1 MSVNQDGLRVSM
13 TTGAG
18 SDAFRVVEVWGRE
31 ELSQPFEFQIVL
43 ESDDPAISLDEVV
56 GKEAT
61 LEIEPSPSR
70 KRTIHGWVTRARRGT
85 SDARLTRY
93 HLELRPWLWMARL
106 ASDCRIF
113 QEMTT
118 PEIVTEVLGDLGFS
132 DLRQALKGTYE
143 ARSYCVQ
150 YRESAFD
157 FVHRLLED
165 EGITYWFEHSAGK
178 HEMVLCDDPS
188 THAPVASLPKVG
200 YRRSGTGAEMHDQ
213 VTDCSLECRVV
224 SEGFAL
230 DDFEFETPSAE
241 LYSKVGTGKLVQHD
255 WPGGFAK
262 TADGQSRAQLR
273 LDAEQA
279 EKETLSGA
287 STAPAFT
294 AGATFELEDHPSNN
308 GTWILRAVTHHFDQH
323 RYYNDF
329 EALPENTRFRPAH
342 RTPRPRIPGTQT
354 ATVTGKSGEEIWT
367 DKYGRIKVRFHWDHA
382 GPTDENSSC
391 WVRVA
396 HGWAGKQWGLF
407 TLPRIGQEVV
417 VSFLDGDPDRPLVTG
432 SVYNAEQMS
441 PYTLPADQTKSTLKS
456 QTSKGGAGFNE
467 LRFEDL
473 KDNEQV
479 FLQAQKD
486 LEVKVLNDQTAT
498 ITKNRSTTIEE
509 GNDTLDV
516 AKGTRT
522 VSVKQAETHTNDA
535 NYTHTVKG
543 DFTLDVKGS
552 ITIKAGKDIIIQ
564 AGTTVLTK
572 AGTTL
577 TAQAGTTLTNKAGTS
592 LTNQAGTTLTNKA
605 GTSMTN
611 EAGVSLTNKGSS
623 SQTVDG
629 GGMLTGK
636 AGLIK
641 LN

>member
-1 MSVNQDGLRVSM
+1 MSVDQSSLRMSIS
-13 TTGAG
+13 TAAGA
-18 SDAFRVVEVWGRE
+18 DTFRVVEAWGHE
-31 ELSQPFEFQIVL
+31 ELSLPFEFNLVL
-43 ESDDPAISLDEVV
+43 ESDDPKVSLDEVV
-56 GKEAT
+56 GDTAT
-61 LEIEPSPSR
+61 LTMEFSSAR
-70 KRTIHGWVTRARRGT
+70 KRTVHGWVTRARRGT

-93 HLELRPWLWMARL
+93 HLELRPWLWTARL
-106 ASDCRIF
+106 AGDCRIF

-118 PEIVTEVLGDLGFS
+118 PEIIKKALGDLGFQ
-132 DLRQALKGTYE
+132 DIREALKGSYE
-143 ARSYCVQ
+143 PRSYCVQ
-150 YRESAFD
+150 YRESTFD

-165 EGITYWFEHSAGK
+165 EGITYWFEHSSSK
-178 HEMVLCDDPS
+178 HVMVLCDDPS
-188 THAPVASLPKVG
+188 SHPKVESLPSVE
-200 YRRSGTGAEMHDQ
+200 YRRSGTGAQIPDQ
-213 VTDCSLECRVV
+213 ITDCSLERRMV

-230 DDFEFETPSAE
+230 DDFEFETPSTE
-241 LYSKVGTGKLVQHD
+241 LYTKVGSGKLVQYD

-262 TADGQSRAQLR
+262 SAAGQTRAQLR

-279 EKETLSGA
+279 DEEVLLGS

-294 AGATFELEDHPSNN
+294 AGSTFDLTEHPSND
-308 GTWILRAVTHHFDQH
+308 GTWILKAVTHHFDQTQ
-323 RYYNDF
+323 YSNTF
-329 EALPENTRFRPAH
+329 EALPDKTRYRPPYYTA
-342 RTPRPRIPGTQT
+342 RPRIPGTQT

-367 DKYGRIKVRFHWDHA
+367 DKYGRIKVKFHWDHA
-382 GPTDENSSC
+382 GTQDENSSC

-396 HGWAGKQWGLF
+396 HGWAGKQWGAF

-441 PYTLPADQTKSTLKS
+441 PYTLPEEQTRSTLKS
-456 QTSKGGAGFNE
+456 QSSKGGGGFNE

-473 KDNEQV
+473 KDNEEV

-486 LEVKVLNDQTAT
+486 FTIKVLNDQTAT
-498 ITKNRSTTIEE
+498 ITNDRSTTIEE

-516 AKGTRT
+516 AQGTRS
-522 VSVKQAETHTNDA
+522 VSVNKAETHSNDDK
-535 NYTHTVKG
+535 YTHTVKG
-543 DFTLDVKGS
+543 DFVLDVKGS
-552 ITIKAGKDIIIQ
+552 ITIKAGNGIVLQ
-564 AGTTVLTK
+564 AGTTVETK
-572 AGTTL
+572 AGTSL
-577 TAQAGTTLTNKAGTS
+577 TAKAGTS
-592 LTNQAGTTLTNKA
+592 LTNEAGTTLTNKA

-611 EAGVSLTNKGSS
+611 EAGVSLTNKGSA